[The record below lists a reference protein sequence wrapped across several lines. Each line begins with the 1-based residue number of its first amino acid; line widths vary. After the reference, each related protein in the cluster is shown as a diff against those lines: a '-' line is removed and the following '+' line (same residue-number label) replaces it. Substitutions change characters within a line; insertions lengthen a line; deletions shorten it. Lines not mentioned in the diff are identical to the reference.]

1 VAKYLISRIAQA
13 ALVLWAA
20 FTVAFI
26 LLQVLPGDAVMI
38 KFESPDLG
46 LSASQIAEI
55 RSAYAVDQPLIVQY
69 GKALGNTLTGQLGY
83 SIQQGVTVGE
93 LLRTNLP
100 PTLRLASLGF
110 VLAVTL
116 AVGIAFLANLTPFGW
131 LRAGLQAVPALFVSV
146 PVFWLGIVLIQVIS
160 FRLRWVSV
168 IAPGE
173 IEGLILPTITLA
185 VPISA
190 PLAQVLLRSID
201 AVQTQ
206 NFVSVARAK
215 GASAAHV
222 LWAHVARNAIL
233 PVLTIAG
240 VLLGELLA
248 GAVVTETVFGL
259 NGLGSM
265 TRDAVSSQDVSVLQA
280 LVVLSAAVFVV
291 VNLAVDLLYPVLDP
305 RLRRRFE
312 VGP

>member
-1 VAKYLISRIAQA
+1 MAKYLIGRFAQA
-13 ALVLWAA
+13 AIVLWAA

-26 LLQVLPGDAVMI
+26 LLQVLPGDAIMI
-38 KFESPDLG
+38 KFQSPDLG
-46 LSASQIAEI
+46 LSAAEI
-55 RSAYAVDQPLIVQY
+55 AQIRAAYAVDQPIIVQY
-69 GKALGNTLTGQLGY
+69 GHALSNALEGKLGY
-83 SIQQGVTVGE
+83 SVQQGVSVGE

-110 VLAVTL
+110 VLAVSL
-116 AVGIAFLANLTPFGW
+116 AVGIAFLASLTPFAW
-131 LRAGLQAVPALFVSV
+131 LRSTLQALPALFISV

-160 FRLRWVSV
+160 FRLKWVSV
-168 IAPGE
+168 ISPGAF
-173 IEGLILPTITLA
+173 EGLILPTITLA

-190 PLAQVLLRSID
+190 PLAQILIRSID

-206 NFVSVARAK
+206 NFVAVARAK
-215 GASAAHV
+215 GASAAQV

-259 NGLGSM
+259 NGLGSL

-280 LVVLSAAVFVV
+280 LVVLSALVFVV
-291 VNLAVDLLYPVLDP
+291 VNLGVDLLYPVLDP

-312 VGP
+312 GVR

>member
-1 VAKYLISRIAQA
+1 MAKYLIGRFAQA
-13 ALVLWAA
+13 AIVLWAA

-26 LLQVLPGDAVMI
+26 LLQVLPGDAIMI
-38 KFESPDLG
+38 KFQSPDLG
-46 LSASQIAEI
+46 LSAAEI
-55 RSAYAVDQPLIVQY
+55 AQIRAAYAVDQPIIVQY
-69 GKALGNTLTGQLGY
+69 GHALTNALEGKLGY
-83 SIQQGVTVGE
+83 SVQQGVSVGE

-100 PTLRLASLGF
+100 PTLRLASL
-110 VLAVTL
+110 
-116 AVGIAFLANLTPFGW
+116 TPFAW
-131 LRAGLQAVPALFVSV
+131 LRSTLQALPALFISV

-160 FRLRWVSV
+160 FRLKLVSV
-168 IAPGE
+168 ISPGE
-173 IEGLILPTITLA
+173 FEGLILPTITLA

-190 PLAQVLLRSID
+190 PLAQILIRSID

-206 NFVSVARAK
+206 NFVAVARAK
-215 GASAAHV
+215 GASASQV

-259 NGLGSM
+259 NGLGSL
-265 TRDAVSSQDVSVLQA
+265 TRDAVGSQDVSVLQA
-280 LVVLSAAVFVV
+280 LVVLSALVFVV
-291 VNLAVDLLYPVLDP
+291 VNLGVDLLYPVLDP

-312 VGP
+312 GVR